1 MVRWIG
7 NKSQKITADKAP
19 SFKSAEIQE
28 IGGVSLTLAVQSDT
42 FKKVYINDF
51 STRHFD

>member
-7 NKSQKITADKAP
+7 NKSQKITADKVLG
-19 SFKSAEIQE
+19 FKSAEIQE
-28 IGGVSLTLAVQSDT
+28 IGGISLTLAVQSDT